1 MALSARAEYKSYRLE
16 RRAFERE
23 RGVGAVVVDTGQL
36 LEALGYSYYRVDEP
50 GSEPPRAGVRFADLL
65 PQLAGAPVG
74 SELLYEHQLEAL
86 ARLEEGK
93 NLVLIAGT
101 GSGKTEAWFLYAAR
115 RGVRAL
121 ALYPTLALA
130 NDQVQRLSAY
140 CSLLGAEMVQVD
152 APSLQAA
159 GGAGRRA
166 VREKLGR
173 ALVVASNPAFL
184 MQDLKRYASSPSK
197 GFLVPAL
204 HRFGLLVLDE
214 LDFYSPRELALIVG
228 MLRVLAEMGWKP
240 QVAVLTATLSNPEEM
255 GEILREIN
263 GREAAIVRGE
273 PFRVPNR
280 LYVVLGRDLE
290 KVRTLLLQKIRDLD
304 KLGVGED
311 VKRALLDP
319 EEFRKNAYKVV
330 MALRALGVEAD
341 LPHADPLE
349 LLARYAED
357 DGVTLV
363 FTRSVGAAEEV
374 ARKLRQRLGPIA
386 ERVAVHHHLVS
397 KEERKRAEEGA
408 RLGTVKVIVTPRTLV
423 QGIDIGTVVR
433 VVHLGLPDDVREF
446 WQREGRKGR
455 RRSIPFTETVIVPY
469 TRWDRE
475 LLGRGL
481 EALAKWVGLPLE
493 KTLVNRGNKYSLLFS
508 GLFKLVST
516 RALGL
521 KPTEEELKLLRELGL
536 ARGAELTARG
546 RRVWRMLNFYE
557 FGPPYGVKRVKVSDG
572 GFEYL
577 QEASH
582 VDVVEKLQPGCFDYT
597 SDFLVTNL
605 RATKSRWVTLVE
617 ERRPTLQTIYEHEFL
632 AAAYEEY
639 RRVKA
644 QWGEESDLWR
654 DYVRGL
660 LRSEV
665 ICTMHPPTSGFGL
678 YLEVPY
684 KVVWIVDGE
693 SLRVKVAGE
702 RTYVY
707 RPRRVIDVPS
717 ATMGRYEDYGYG
729 RLYELD
735 PSIDL
740 ELARLGLALVKVVLR
755 RVFSIGL
762 KRISYDLSAVGSRK
776 VLVLFED
783 DAAGL
788 IEKLDW
794 LEVRRAVERYEP
806 DELDEVLVE
815 QVDDLA
821 YAKLVEIGFRW
832 ELAKAHALAVLDRVV
847 ASEKVRVALG
857 GVEVFVPRPSKSLKL
872 LSFDTLRVPLTE
884 DGEVALVFVAMFDG
898 EEERSFKLLKEFH
911 LVDRASAAVVE
922 SVAGYVNEGFS
933 VVVYDFER
941 VNSDLGAGG
950 LAGLRALLSGLR
962 SEGKLL
968 DAAEL
973 AAENLGGR
981 VGADELAS
989 YLGARARYTLDDVR
1003 REHEESLKRIRQLP
1017 YAKWLQFTQYL
1028 SAKAEE
1034 YLRERARNIYLCYLA
1049 LREIGS
1055 AALPRAEPPAQSG
1068 GLEFEQKAEKAAG

>member
-1 MALSARAEYKSYRLE
+1 M
-16 RRAFERE
+16 
-23 RGVGAVVVDTGQL
+23 VVDTGQL
-36 LEALGYSYYRVDEP
+36 LEALGYSYYRKDEP
-50 GSEPPRAGVRFADLL
+50 MSEPPRVGLRFADLL
-65 PQLAGAPVG
+65 PELAGTPLG
-74 SELLYEHQLEAL
+74 GERLYEHQLEAL
-86 ARLEEGK
+86 KQLEEGK

-130 NDQVQRLSAY
+130 NDQVQRLSCY
-140 CSLLGAEMVQVD
+140 CSQLGAEMAQVD
-152 APSLQAA
+152 SPSVQAT
-159 GGAGRRA
+159 GSAGRKA
-166 VREKLGR
+166 LREKLGR

-197 GFLVPAL
+197 GFLVPAI

-255 GEILREIN
+255 AEILREIN
-263 GREAAIVRGE
+263 GRETAIVKGK

-290 KVRTLLLQKIRDLD
+290 KLRALLLERIRDVG

-319 EEFRKNAYKVV
+319 EEFRKNVYKVA
-330 MALRALGVEAD
+330 MALRAVGIEAE

-363 FTRSVGAAEEV
+363 FTRSIGAAEEI
-374 ARKLRQRLGPIA
+374 ARRLKQRLGSLA
-386 ERVAVHHHLVS
+386 ERVAVHHHLIS
-397 KEERKRAEEGA
+397 KGERRKVEEGA
-408 RLGTVKVIVTPRTLV
+408 RLGTVKILVTPRTLV
-423 QGIDIGTVVR
+423 QGVDIGTVTR

-455 RRSIPFTETVIVPY
+455 RRSIPFTETVVIPY

-475 LLGRGL
+475 LLSRGL
-481 EALAKWVGLPLE
+481 EALEEWLSLPLE
-493 KTLVNRGNKYSLLFS
+493 RTVVNKENKYSLLFT
-508 GLFKLVST
+508 GLFKLISART
-516 RALGL
+516 LGL
-521 KPTEEELKLLRELGL
+521 KPREGELKLLQELGL
-536 ARGAELTARG
+536 ARGVELTARG

-557 FGPPYGVKRVKVSDG
+557 FGPPYGVKRVKVTEG
-572 GFEYL
+572 GIEYL

-605 RATKSRWVTLVE
+605 RVARSRWVTFVE
-617 ERRPTLQTIYEHEFL
+617 EKRPTFHTIYDHEFL

-644 QWGEESDLWR
+644 QWGEGGDLWR

-665 ICTMHPPTSGFGL
+665 ICTMHPPTNGFGP

-684 KVVWIVDGE
+684 KVVWIVEGE
-693 SLRVKVAGE
+693 GLRLRVVGD

-717 ATMGRYEDYGYG
+717 TTMGRYEDYSYG

-740 ELARLGLALVKVVLR
+740 ELARLGLALIKVVLR
-755 RVFSIGL
+755 RALSVGL

-776 VLVLFED
+776 ILVLFED

-794 LEVRRAVERYEP
+794 LEVKRAVERYEP
-806 DELDEVLVE
+806 DGLDEVLIE

-832 ELAKAHALAVLDRVV
+832 DIAKTHALAVLDRIV
-847 ASEKVRVALG
+847 ASERIKVALG
-857 GVEVFVPRPSKSLKL
+857 GLEVFVPRPSKSLKL
-872 LSFDTLRVPLTE
+872 LSLDTLRAPLTD
-884 DGEVALVFVAMFDG
+884 DGEVALVFVALFDG
-898 EEERSFKLLKEFH
+898 EGVRSFKLLKEFH
-911 LVDRASAAVVE
+911 LVDKASAAAVE
-922 SVAGYVNEGFS
+922 TVASYVNEGFS
-933 VVVYDFER
+933 VIVYDFER
-941 VNSDLGAGG
+941 VASDLGAGG
-950 LAGLRALLSGLR
+950 LAGLKALLGGLKG
-962 SEGKLL
+962 EGKLA

-973 AAENLGGR
+973 VAEKLGGR
-981 VGADELAS
+981 IGADELVS
-989 YLGARARYTLDDVR
+989 YLGVQTRYTLDDVR
-1003 REHEESLKRIRQLP
+1003 REHEESLKRVRQLP
-1017 YAKWLQFTQYL
+1017 YAKWLQFTHYL
-1028 SAKAEE
+1028 SKKAEE
-1034 YLRERARNIYLCYLA
+1034 YLRDRARNIYLCYLT
-1049 LREIGS
+1049 LREMG
-1055 AALPRAEPPAQSG
+1055 AARPPGTVTRLGETTRPSVAIEACESR
-1068 GLEFEQKAEKAAG
+1068 FEQKAEKGV

>member
-1 MALSARAEYKSYRLE
+1 M
-16 RRAFERE
+16 
-23 RGVGAVVVDTGQL
+23 VVDTGQL
-36 LEALGYSYYRVDEP
+36 LEALGYSYYREDEP
-50 GSEPPRAGVRFADLL
+50 GSEPPRVSLRFADLL
-65 PQLAGAPVG
+65 PQLVGTPLG
-74 SELLYEHQLEAL
+74 SEHLYEHQLEAL
-86 ARLEEGK
+86 RQLEQGK

-101 GSGKTEAWFLYAAR
+101 GSGKTEAWFLHAAR
-115 RGVRAL
+115 RGTRAL

-130 NDQVQRLSAY
+130 NDQVQRLSSY
-140 CSLLGAEMVQVD
+140 CSQLGAEMVQVD
-152 APSLQAA
+152 SPSVQAA
-159 GGAGRRA
+159 GSAGRRV
-166 VREKLGR
+166 VREKLGK

-197 GFLVPAL
+197 GFLIPVI
-204 HRFGLLVLDE
+204 HSFGLLVLDE

-228 MLRVLAEMGWKP
+228 MLRIFSEMGWKP

-255 GEILREIN
+255 AAILREIN
-263 GREAAIVRGE
+263 GREAAVVRGE

-290 KVRTLLLQKIRDLD
+290 KLRALLLEKARDLE

-311 VKRALLDP
+311 VRRALLDP
-319 EEFRKNAYKVV
+319 GEFRKNAHKVV
-330 MALRALGVEAD
+330 LALRAAGIEAEI
-341 LPHADPLE
+341 PHVDPLE
-349 LLARYAED
+349 LLTRYIED

-374 ARKLRQRLGPIA
+374 ARRLRQRLGS
-386 ERVAVHHHLVS
+386 RDHGSVAVHHHLVS
-397 KEERKRAEEGA
+397 KEERRRVEEGA
-408 RLGTVKVIVTPRTLV
+408 RLGAVKILVTPRTLV

-475 LLGRGL
+475 LLSRGL
-481 EALAKWVGLPLE
+481 EALKKWLSLPLE
-493 KTLVNRGNKYSLLFS
+493 KAAVNRENKYTLLFT

-516 RALGL
+516 RNLGL
-521 KPTEEELKLLRELGL
+521 RPSEEELKLLQELAL
-536 ARGAELTARG
+536 AKGAELTARG
-546 RRVWRMLNFYE
+546 KRAWHLLNFYE
-557 FGPPYGVKRVKVSDG
+557 YGPPYGVKRVKISEG
-572 GFEYL
+572 GIEYL

-582 VDVVEKLQPGCFDYT
+582 VDVVEKLQPGCFDFT

-605 RATKSRWVTLVE
+605 RVTKSRWVTLVE
-617 ERRPTLQTIYEHEFL
+617 EERPTLYTVYKHEFL
-632 AAAYEEY
+632 AQAYEEY
-639 RRVKA
+639 KKVKA
-644 QWGEESDLWR
+644 QWGEEGDFWR

-684 KVVWIVDGE
+684 RVIWIVDGE
-693 SLRVKVAGE
+693 GVRLKVVGD

-707 RPRRVIDVPS
+707 RPRRAIDVPS
-717 ATMGRYEDYGYG
+717 TTMGRYEDFSYG

-762 KRISYDLSAVGSRK
+762 KRISYDLSAVGGRK
-776 VLVLFED
+776 LLILFED

-806 DELDEVLVE
+806 DELDEILIE

-821 YAKLVEIGFRW
+821 YAKLVEIGYRW

-847 ASEKVRVALG
+847 ASEKVRLTLG

-872 LSFDTLRVPLTE
+872 LSLDTLRVPLTE
-884 DGEVALVFVAMFDG
+884 DGEVSLVFVAVFDG
-898 EEERSFKLLKEFH
+898 EEVHSFRLLKEFH
-911 LVDRASAAVVE
+911 LVDKASAAVVQ
-922 SVAGYVNEGFS
+922 SVAGYVNEGFN
-933 VVVYDFER
+933 VLVHEFER
-941 VNSDLGAGG
+941 VAGDLDAGG
-950 LAGLRALLSGLR
+950 LTGLRALLSGLR
-962 SEGKLL
+962 SDGKLVDVAGL
-968 DAAEL
+968 SAEK
-973 AAENLGGR
+973 LGAR
-981 VGADELAS
+981 IGADELAS
-989 YLGARARYTLDDVR
+989 YLGARMRYTLDDVR

-1017 YAKWLQFTQYL
+1017 YARWLQFTQYL
-1028 SAKAEE
+1028 SKKADE
-1034 YLRERARNIYLCYLA
+1034 YLSERVRNIYLCYLA
-1049 LREIGS
+1049 LREVESDATRASAAGS
-1055 AALPRAEPPAQSG
+1055 A
-1068 GLEFEQKAEKAAG
+1068 

>member
-1 MALSARAEYKSYRLE
+1 MG
-16 RRAFERE
+16 RE
-23 RGVGAVVVDTGQL
+23 LFLGVSESWLMVVDTGQL
-36 LEALGYSYYRVDEP
+36 LEALGYSYYRKDEP
-50 GSEPPRAGVRFADLL
+50 MSEPPRVGFRFADLL
-65 PQLAGAPVG
+65 PGLAGTPLG
-74 SELLYEHQLEAL
+74 GEHLYEHQLEAL
-86 ARLEEGK
+86 KQLEEGK

-130 NDQVQRLSAY
+130 NDQVQRLSCY
-140 CSLLGAEMVQVD
+140 CSQLGAEMVQVD
-152 APSLQAA
+152 SPSVQAA
-159 GGAGRRA
+159 GSAGRRA
-166 VREKLGR
+166 MREKLRR

-197 GFLVPAL
+197 GFLVPAI

-228 MLRVLAEMGWKP
+228 MLRVFADMGWKP

-255 GEILREIN
+255 AEILREIN
-263 GREAAIVRGE
+263 GRETAIVRGE

-290 KVRTLLLQKIRDLD
+290 KLRALLLERVRDVD

-319 EEFRKNAYKVV
+319 EEFRRNAYKVA
-330 MALRALGVEAD
+330 MALRAVGIEVEP
-341 LPHADPLE
+341 PHADPLE
-349 LLARYAED
+349 LLAHYAED

-363 FTRSVGAAEEV
+363 FTRSIGAAEGV
-374 ARKLRQRLGPIA
+374 ARKLKQKLGSSA
-386 ERVAVHHHLVS
+386 EKVAVHHHLVS
-397 KEERKRAEEGA
+397 KEGRRRVEEGA
-408 RLGTVKVIVTPRTLV
+408 RLGTVKILVTPRTLV
-423 QGIDIGTVVR
+423 QGVDIGTVVR

-455 RRSIPFTETVIVPY
+455 RRSILFTETVIVPY

-475 LLGRGL
+475 LLSRGL
-481 EALAKWVGLPLE
+481 ETLEKWLSLPLE
-493 KTLVNRGNKYSLLFS
+493 RTVVNKGNKYSLLFT

-516 RALGL
+516 RTLGL
-521 KPTEEELKLLRELGL
+521 KPREEELKLMQELGL

-557 FGPPYGVKRVKVSDG
+557 FGPPYGVKRVKVAESG
-572 GFEYL
+572 IEYL

-597 SDFLVTNL
+597 SDFLVANL
-605 RATKSRWVTLVE
+605 RVARSRWVTLVE
-617 ERRPTLQTIYEHEFL
+617 ERRPTLHTIYEHEFL

-644 QWGEESDLWR
+644 QWGEEGDFWR

-665 ICTMHPPTSGFGL
+665 ICTMHPPTNGFGP

-693 SLRVKVAGE
+693 GVRLKVVGD

-717 ATMGRYEDYGYG
+717 TTMGRYEDYSYG
-729 RLYELD
+729 RFYELD

-740 ELARLGLALVKVVLR
+740 ELARLGLALIKVVLR

-794 LEVRRAVERYEP
+794 LEVKRAVERYEP
-806 DELDEVLVE
+806 EELDEVLVE

-832 ELAKAHALAVLDRVV
+832 EIAKAHALAVLDRIV
-847 ASEKVRVALG
+847 ASEKIRVALG

-872 LSFDTLRVPLTE
+872 LSLDTLRVPLTD
-884 DGEVALVFVAMFDG
+884 DGELALVFVALFDG
-898 EEERSFKLLKEFH
+898 EEERSFRLLKEFH
-911 LVDRASAAVVE
+911 LVDRTSAAVVE
-922 SVAGYVNEGFS
+922 TVASYVNEGFS
-933 VVVYDFER
+933 AVVYDFER
-941 VNSDLGAGG
+941 VAGDLGAGG
-950 LAGLRALLSGLR
+950 LAGLKALLGGLKG
-962 SEGKLL
+962 EGKLA

-973 AAENLGGR
+973 VAEKFGEQI
-981 VGADELAS
+981 GADELAS
-989 YLGARARYTLDDVR
+989 YLGVRARYTLDDVR
-1003 REHEESLKRIRQLP
+1003 REHEESLKRVKQLP

-1028 SAKAEE
+1028 SKKAEE
-1034 YLRERARNIYLCYLA
+1034 YLRDRVCNIYLCYLV

-1055 AALPRAEPPAQSG
+1055 SASLQG
-1068 GLEFEQKAEKAAG
+1068 GLTVRKTRRSRATIGIHRPRFEQKAENAEVER